1 MAEDREVVPDD
12 GMDPME
18 EACFGI
24 ISTVG
29 AAKSSF
35 IEAIKL
41 AKQGDF
47 DEARTLVRKG
57 NDMFLQGHETHM
69 SLLQEDAATM
79 GNIKLSL
86 LLVHSEDQLMQAETF
101 RILAD
106 EFIDL
111 YQRLG

>member
-1 MAEDREVVPDD
+1 MTEDREIVPDD

-47 DEARTLVRKG
+47 DGARTLVRKG
-57 NDMFLQGHETHM
+57 NDIFLQGHEM
-69 SLLQEDAATM
+69 IEIGRASCRER
-79 GNIKLSL
+79 
-86 LLVHSEDQLMQAETF
+86 V
-101 RILAD
+101 
-106 EFIDL
+106 
-111 YQRLG
+111 